1 MKGKINYTQI
11 SRLFF
16 LAFLLF
22 VQVLTSFYNNVG
34 IGYVLIFLALLFQ
47 IASDKLFLK
56 GRTYLWLV
64 AFAVFCFASSTFVAV
79 DREKAYT
86 YILVFLEYTAIFY
99 LIHRYSEEDGNINFA
114 ITAFI
119 ILSVVMAVVSMFFGR
134 SQLRISFSENI
145 NSNTIGVVCAFGM
158 AFLLFRFIHEEKTM
172 GRIILIVAIL
182 LLLAFVVVRTAS
194 KKSIITGAVLILLW
208 IVFCYKQAFG
218 NKNAVSRILTFSFI
232 ILISYLAYKWFVKE
246 ESAAVEY
253 LMFRFGRLNANDGG
267 STEERIDLI
276 KEGLNVFSTH
286 FLLGVGFNNFRF
298 YNSYNT
304 YAHNLYIE
312 LLSSCGIIGT
322 LIFLAPIIRS
332 LSGYRKLLYR
342 GWKNERLQHT
352 EHLYMLIIFLA
363 LLFLSFTQIIFYE
376 LPLMYIY
383 GVTTAYISIS
393 SNDLYDNREVFIEDH
408 QVRK

>member
-11 SRLFF
+11 SRFFF

-22 VQVLTSFYNNVG
+22 VQVFTYFYNNVV
-34 IGYVLIFLALLFQ
+34 IGYVLILLALFFQ
-47 IASDKLFLK
+47 IASDKLLLK

-64 AFAVFCFASSTFVAV
+64 AFAVFCFASSTIVAV
-79 DREKAYT
+79 DRAKAYT
-86 YILVFLEYTAIFY
+86 YILVFLEYTAVFY
-99 LIHRYSEEDGNINFA
+99 LIHRYTEEDRSINFA

-119 ILSVVMAVVSMFFGR
+119 ILSVVMAAVSMFFGR
-134 SQLRISFSENI
+134 NQLRISFSENL
-145 NSNTIGVVCAFGM
+145 NSNTIGVICVFGM
-158 AFLLFRFIHEEKTM
+158 AFLLFRFIHEEKTID
-172 GRIILIVAIL
+172 RIIPIVAIL
-182 LLLAFVVVRTAS
+182 LLLAFVVVRTVS

-208 IVFCYKQAFG
+208 LVFCYKQAFG
-218 NKNAVSRILTFSFI
+218 NKNAVSRILIFTFL
-232 ILISYLAYKWFVKE
+232 ILIAYLAYKWFVKE
-246 ESAAVEY
+246 ESTSVEY

-276 KEGLNVFSTH
+276 KEGFNVFSTH
-286 FLLGVGFNNFRF
+286 FLLGVGYNNFRY
-298 YNSYNT
+298 YNSYYT

-312 LLSSCGIIGT
+312 LLSCCGIIGT
-322 LIFLAPIIRS
+322 LIFLVPIIRA
-332 LSGYRKLLYR
+332 LSGYSKLLYR

-383 GVTTAYISIS
+383 GVLTAYISIS
-393 SNDLYDNREVFIEDH
+393 YY
-408 QVRK
+408 